1 MYASKVFSF
10 LVKLKSTC
18 CDEVNL
24 LMDLFKPPLEGALTS
39 KLFSLVILL
48 RKKNVVCTIEFIIK
62 LLCIKIITC
71 EWANDL
77 SNDSLSWFW

>member
-48 RKKNVVCTIEFIIK
+48 RKKKFVCTIEFIIK

-77 SNDSLSWFW
+77 LNDSLSWFW